1 VGRKLSIPLA
11 ASLRSRRVD
20 EVRKRLGGRA
30 TSAAGA
36 GDVVRVRREAAPD
49 LLGVVVFV
57 AGDELDVMTGES
69 TVRRTQRSHVA
80 PVSLGGPP
88 ETPEDERPE
97 WLASLAADAKVFAT
111 LEEMQEVR
119 YQGKTGELEEGK
131 LVEKCRYGGIVLAAD
146 GSLMG
151 VGFRRLWPGGAASQ
165 AS

>member
-1 VGRKLSIPLA
+1 VGRKLSIPLT
-11 ASLRSRRVD
+11 ASLRSRRVE

-30 TSAAGA
+30 TSGAGV
-36 GDVVRVRREAAPD
+36 GDVVRVRREAAAD
-49 LLGVVVFV
+49 LVGVVIFV
-57 AGDELDVMTGES
+57 AGEELDVMTGES
-69 TVRRTQRSHVA
+69 TVRRTQRSHVDPA
-80 PVSLGGPP
+80 ASPR
-88 ETPEDERPE
+88 EDERPE

-151 VGFRRLWPGGAASQ
+151 VGFRRLWPGGAASE